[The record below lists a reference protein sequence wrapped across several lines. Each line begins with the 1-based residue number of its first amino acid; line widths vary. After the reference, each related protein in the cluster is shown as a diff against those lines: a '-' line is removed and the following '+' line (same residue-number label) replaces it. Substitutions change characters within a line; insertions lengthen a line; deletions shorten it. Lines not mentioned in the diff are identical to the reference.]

1 MRTGLRL
8 DPRVLA
14 ALGCIGTRKLDGEER
29 MSASNI
35 RAVASA
41 LLATW
46 AVASAPLALAGTCDR
61 ACLDG
66 FMHKFLASMKAHDSS
81 LLPMTSDVKFTENF
95 VTIKPGQ
102 GLWVSLSDVT
112 PYTYYLADPQTSQA
126 GFLGRVMEYGK
137 PLYIA
142 ARLKVRD
149 DKVSEI
155 ELIAERDASFGN
167 NDIVTPRPEFSTPLA
182 PGERVPRKQMIAASL
197 AYFDSIEQ
205 NDGKVAPFAAD
216 CERFEDGVRTA
227 GPPVARPAPA
237 QAPTQGP
244 ARPAAAAGGLNLGS
258 MGCADQMSTGIF
270 IATLTPRRVWLVD
283 EERGVVM
290 GAFFFSHDGRTT
302 EIPLSNSTVRKVGDP
317 APATYPAGE
326 MFRIKNGQI
335 SRVEAVYGM
344 KLPFGTQTGW

>member
-1 MRTGLRL
+1 MAKGFVRIVAGA
-8 DPRVLA
+8 VLVGSLLGASPGAQA
-14 ALGCIGTRKLDGEER
+14 A
-29 MSASNI
+29 S
-35 RAVASA
+35 
-41 LLATW
+41 
-46 AVASAPLALAGTCDR
+46 CDR

-66 FMHKFLASMKAHDSS
+66 FMHKFLASMQAHDPS
-81 LLPMTSDVKFTENF
+81 LLPMTGDVKFTENF

-102 GLWVSLSDVT
+102 GLWVSLSGVT
-112 PYTYYLADPQTSQA
+112 PYTFFLADPATSQA

-142 ARLKVRD
+142 ARLKVRG

-167 NDIVTPRPEFSTPLA
+167 NDITMPRPEFSTPLA
-182 PGERVPRKQMIAASL
+182 PDERVPRQQMIAAAL

-205 NDGKVAPFAAD
+205 HDGKVAPFAAD
-216 CERFEDGVRTA
+216 CERYENGVRTA
-227 GPPVARPAPA
+227 GPPGGRAPPAAPAAGQAQRPASPA
-237 QAPTQGP
+237 P
-244 ARPAAAAGGLNLGS
+244 AAGGLNLGS
-258 MGCADQMSTGIF
+258 MGCAAQMSTGIF

-302 EIPLSNSTVRKVGDP
+302 QIHLSNGTVRKVGNP

-326 MFRIKNGQI
+326 MFRIRHGQI
-335 SRVEAVYGM
+335 SRIEAVYGM
-344 KLPFGTQTGW
+344 KLPFGTQTGWE